1 MRKTSLLV
9 KTKSRKYPIIIG
21 PNIIKDINSI
31 LKFNKIYFEK
41 VLIVFD
47 TKVPKK
53 NYVF

>member
-1 MRKTSLLV
+1 MKKTKLLV
-9 KTKSRKYPIIIG
+9 KTKSKKYPIVIG
-21 PNIIKDINSI
+21 PNIINDINSI
-31 LKFNKIYFEK
+31 LKFNNIYFEK